1 MQLSGRN
8 LVLPR
13 VAALAGLMALAWT
26 FTAPSHA
33 EDAPATPQA
42 ESAKPP
48 VLTPVEPPQ
57 TGETV
62 APSASGETEPC
73 FTGKGS
79 IKEVLDSCAA
89 IIASGETDKE
99 RLAAAHGNRALGF
112 SAVQDFDAAI
122 AEMDKA
128 IELKPDVGNL
138 YLMRGAAYRAK
149 KDLDKAMVDIDK
161 ALGIDANKPDFYT
174 MRGMIYADKGD
185 LDNAIIAMN
194 RTVELDPKQSR
205 GFTKRAE
212 FFRMKKDYDSSVADY
227 TEVIKRD
234 PDLAK
239 GYVDRGW
246 IYVLKNDLDKAEADF
261 AKALKLH
268 DNDASALVGR
278 GLVKSRKPGGKPTD
292 GSADIS
298 LALTLEP
305 GIVDEIKKLGIE

>member
-1 MQLSGRN
+1 MHSFERN
-8 LVLPR
+8 LLPC
-13 VAALAGLMALAWT
+13 VAALAGLMAVASIGVV
-26 FTAPSHA
+26 PGHA
-33 EDAPATPQA
+33 EDAPATPQGEGA
-42 ESAKPP
+42 QPP
-48 VLTPVEPPQ
+48 IVAPVEPPAG
-57 TGETV
+57 TTTP
-62 APSASGETEPC
+62 AANNGETEPC
-73 FTGKGS
+73 FTGNGS

-112 SAVQDFDAAI
+112 SATQNFDAAI

-128 IELKPDVGNL
+128 IELKPEIANL

-161 ALGIDANKPDFYT
+161 AISIDANKGDFYT
-174 MRGMIYADKGD
+174 MRGMLYADKGD
-185 LDNAIIAMN
+185 LDNAITALN
-194 RTVELDPKQSR
+194 RTIEIDPKQSR
-205 GFTKRAE
+205 GYSKRAE
-212 FFRMKKDYDSSVADY
+212 FFRMKKDYDSAVADY
-227 TEVIKRD
+227 SEVIKRD

-261 AKALKLH
+261 AKALTLH
-268 DNDASALVGR
+268 ENDASALVGR

-298 LALTLEP
+298 LALKLEP
-305 GIVDEIKKLGIE
+305 GVVNEIKKLGVE